1 MTHWFHYHGWKG
13 VEERRLKHPKMP
25 FDRCSRDTPW
35 PAEMSIGDTIWGI
48 TKHDNMYYVTGSVV
62 ITWLGE
68 SADLPEYITSDTLFN
83 HKQYAAGCPT
93 DQATPYRA
101 VEMEELD
108 YALLPNYKGGVELR
122 TLSNMELLGFLQEVD
137 ATFVE
142 EQLL

>member
-1 MTHWFHYHGWKG
+1 
-13 VEERRLKHPKMP
+13 
-25 FDRCSRDTPW
+25 
-35 PAEMSIGDTIWGI
+35 MSIGDTIWGI

-93 DQATPYRA
+93 DQATPYHA